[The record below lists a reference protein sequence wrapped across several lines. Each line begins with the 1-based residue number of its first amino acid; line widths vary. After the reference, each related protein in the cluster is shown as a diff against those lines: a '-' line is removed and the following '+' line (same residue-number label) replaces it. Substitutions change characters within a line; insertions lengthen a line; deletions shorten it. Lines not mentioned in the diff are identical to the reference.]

1 MKEITETQ
9 IRTLQTLRDS
19 LYKGQLEIADRFK
32 GQAKETTDDF
42 DRITCLGQE
51 NGALEVCNYTYD
63 MISETIALLQTQTN
77 SL

>member
-51 NGALEVCNYTYD
+51 NGALTVWKYTYD
-63 MISETIALLQTQTN
+63 MITETISLLQTQTN
-77 SL
+77 S

>member
-1 MKEITETQ
+1 MKDITETQ

-51 NGALEVCNYTYD
+51 NGALEVWKYTYD
-63 MISETIALLQTQTN
+63 MITETISLLQTQTN
-77 SL
+77 S

>member
-51 NGALEVCNYTYD
+51 NGALTVCNYTYD
-63 MISETIALLQTQTN
+63 LITETTALLQTQTH

>member
-1 MKEITETQ
+1 MKSNIETQ

-51 NGALEVCNYTYD
+51 NGALTVWKYTYD
-63 MISETIALLQTQTN
+63 MITETISLLQTQTN
-77 SL
+77 S